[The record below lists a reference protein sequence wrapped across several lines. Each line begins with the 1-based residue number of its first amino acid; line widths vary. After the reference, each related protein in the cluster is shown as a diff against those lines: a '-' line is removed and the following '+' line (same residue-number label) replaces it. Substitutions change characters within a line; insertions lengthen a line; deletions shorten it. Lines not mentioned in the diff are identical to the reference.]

1 MISVAEIG
9 STDCVCVIFCGSGI
23 METAPAVTEKEADM
37 ASAAMVETARD
48 FSIIN
53 VCVWFYIN

>member
-1 MISVAEIG
+1 M
-9 STDCVCVIFCGSGI
+9 IFCGSGI

-37 ASAAMVETARD
+37 ASAAMVGTARD

-53 VCVWFYIN
+53 VYICGFIIKLLHI